1 MADTSG
7 EVELDSVSDDG
18 STENETQSLV
28 PEPERNIHIRR
39 EPQNE
44 RHFEAGYVRVV
55 RRRTF
60 RDYLPPEPVRSAL
73 IPPRT
78 RWEWLDFLLV
88 HVPIISWLLSYRPS
102 FLVNDI
108 VSGVTVAIMHIPQ
121 GLAYAL
127 LADLPA
133 VYGLYASFVPAI
145 IYSVLGSSKHISVGK
160 YMYNI
165 QHYYACA

>member
-1 MADTSG
+1 MRTPFLSPNNSSCMEFNLSNKDTS
-7 EVELDSVSDDG
+7 LFSIPLVSG
-18 STENETQSLV
+18 LEGFHCIKIVAIVFICS
-28 PEPERNIHIRR
+28 ERNIHIRR

-121 GLAYAL
+121 GMM
-127 LADLPA
+127 
-133 VYGLYASFVPAI
+133 V
-145 IYSVLGSSKHISVGK
+145 
-160 YMYNI
+160 
-165 QHYYACA
+165 

>member
-1 MADTSG
+1 MVSG
-7 EVELDSVSDDG
+7 LEGFHCIKIWQLYFFCS
-18 STENETQSLV
+18 
-28 PEPERNIHIRR
+28 ERNIHIRR

-102 FLVNDI
+102 FLINDI

-121 GLAYAL
+121 GMMVGSLSAYHLIVKNVTHYAYILYCIL
-127 LADLPA
+127 LYP
-133 VYGLYASFVPAI
+133 S
-145 IYSVLGSSKHISVGK
+145 
-160 YMYNI
+160 
-165 QHYYACA
+165 C